1 MALTQIKLG
10 GIANLAVDTAQLAAD
25 AVTGD
30 KIEDSAVDTEHI
42 ATSAVETA
50 KINADAVTNAKIAD
64 GQVDTEHLAADAVEN
79 AKIADNAVDTEHL
92 ADDAVNSDELAGGAI
107 DAAHLASGIVSDQAA
122 TGWWL
127 FKERGA
133 ELASSAVF
141 DFDGN
146 SSLAAFVGTSNSESA
161 GTVTVGVAGWYLI
174 GVVLHNDAG
183 TDTTLKY
190 EVRKNGSSYGGRGY
204 LSGASETMYPTGG
217 QNINLFDLAAN
228 DTVDVYGQGSIYGDS
243 GAQYGG
249 MCSFWGIRVGT

>member
-64 GQVDTEHLAADAVEN
+64 GQVDTEHLA
-79 AKIADNAVDTEHL
+79 
-92 ADDAVNSDELAGGAI
+92 DDAVNSDELAGGAI

-127 FKERGA
+127 FKASGA

-190 EVRKNGSSYGGRGY
+190 EVRKNGASYGGRGY